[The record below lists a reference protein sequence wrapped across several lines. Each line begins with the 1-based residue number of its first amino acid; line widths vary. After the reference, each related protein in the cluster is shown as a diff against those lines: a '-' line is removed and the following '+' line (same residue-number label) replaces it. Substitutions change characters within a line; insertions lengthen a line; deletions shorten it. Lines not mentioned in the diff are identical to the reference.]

1 MKNLPRLTTW
11 KHVWMANCTRC
22 PSRCWATSW
31 CCAQGSSCSSP
42 VKHHMTLTSILASL
56 HHHHHHRLCH
66 HHNHYC
72 HRDGQTR
79 FPAVSSSMASLLTP
93 WNMRQSFSSSETF
106 ISLLLEWWAS
116 YTKKTESH
124 QRKWQRKNLSWV
136 FRPRKRL
143 ASTRALL
150 GQELL
155 HRAGHHCHLPLV
167 HYWTWHLLHR
177 VFPQRCF
184 CPQEFLFLMACLLRC
199 CQCEELLI
207 IVKPL
212 SCLQLPICKEIYLAI
227 CGLKYFR
234 Q

>member
-1 MKNLPRLTTW
+1 MTQVVEILGSNFWWKICHAWLPENMSEWRIALDAPVAAEQLLDVVLKEVLVHLLSNITW
-11 KHVWMANCTRC
+11 LSQTAKKVYMRIWPAF
-22 PSRCWATSW
+22 
-31 CCAQGSSCSSP
+31 
-42 VKHHMTLTSILASL
+42 L
-56 HHHHHHRLCH
+56 

-167 HYWTWHLLHR
+167 HYWTWHLLYR
-177 VFPQRCF
+177 VFPERCF
-184 CPQEFLFLMACLLRC
+184 CP
-199 CQCEELLI
+199 
-207 IVKPL
+207 
-212 SCLQLPICKEIYLAI
+212 
-227 CGLKYFR
+227 
-234 Q
+234 